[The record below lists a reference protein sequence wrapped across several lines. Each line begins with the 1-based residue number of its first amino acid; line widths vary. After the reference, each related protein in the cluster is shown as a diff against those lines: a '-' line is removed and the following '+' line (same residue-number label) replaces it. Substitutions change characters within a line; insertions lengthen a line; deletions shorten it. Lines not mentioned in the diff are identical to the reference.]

1 MLNSDFDSLELVDAN
16 YKYSCTYLLKG
27 GRCNSTG
34 LSAYHKNMRVEF
46 VINIC
51 LICEIMVV

>member
-1 MLNSDFDSLELVDAN
+1 MLNSDFDSLELFDAH
-16 YKYSCTYLLKG
+16 YQYSCTYLLKG
-27 GRCNSTG
+27 GDVTVLDS
-34 LSAYHKNMRVEF
+34 LYHKNMRIEF